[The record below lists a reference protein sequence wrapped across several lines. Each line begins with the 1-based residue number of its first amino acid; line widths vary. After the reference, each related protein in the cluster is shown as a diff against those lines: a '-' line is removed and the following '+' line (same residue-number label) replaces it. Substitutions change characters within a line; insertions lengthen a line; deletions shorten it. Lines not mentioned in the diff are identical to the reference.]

1 MRTRTNKRRL
11 GVIGL
16 AVALLSIT
24 ASCSIDASNQ
34 PGPMN
39 GAAPTTE
46 VPEAAHGAN
55 DGTIVGSATPDTTTL
70 TSVPRPTATVDELVR
85 VGDGRLHVRCVGA
98 GESTVVLIAGFNDG
112 GDNWGRITPA
122 LSGQSRVCSYARFGT
137 GASDPPTTPQTFATS
152 ARDLHTLLDEIG
164 EPAPFIVVGH
174 SYGGAQAVTFAA
186 TYPDEVEGLLLLD
199 ATPTTWTAASC
210 AVPDDGSEAAAGF
223 VERCADPAFPT
234 DNPEQLDEAVGFAE
248 VAAIETLGSLPLSVV
263 TAAEHPFP
271 GLDPVEATRLDDVW
285 NQGQQHWMSL
295 SSAAQL
301 VTVEDTGHYIQ
312 LDRPDAV
319 IAEIQ
324 KLLPAPTTDSTPTAL
339 RWEPC
344 GGRLEC
350 GSLDV
355 PVDGADPTGATVS
368 LSLARLPATDPDAR
382 IGTLITNPGGPGGS
396 GVEFLGNDGIFNDEI
411 NRRFD
416 IVSWDPRGVG
426 GTAPLQCGSGFSDT
440 FLSSD
445 LAPRDAAGRA
455 DLEKSLATNVE
466 ACLEGDALLLAHIGT
481 DAAVADLEAI
491 RQALGG
497 DPITYVGFSYGT
509 LIGLRYAEQYPDAL
523 RAMALDGVIRP
534 DANLGD
540 RLVTQAASLD
550 RSLAEV
556 LNACGPDC
564 PIDGDPVQ
572 AYRDLAE
579 SVRTEPLSSGGANDV
594 GFNAVGMA
602 GIAVTYYEE
611 TREAFYEAIAQGQH
625 GDGMLFEMFAQ
636 EFVTELEFGPNFA
649 VDCIDVPH
657 PTTSADVEA
666 LANQAADAATVLP
679 QLSAAYVR
687 VFALPCLSWPVPA
700 LTSVEPVTAS
710 SAPPILV
717 VGNTGDP
724 VTPFESA
731 EHVAANLANGHL
743 LTYLGAGHTTY
754 RKDSCADASIDS
766 CLLDLIVPA
775 QSTVCG

>member
-1 MRTRTNKRRL
+1 MNHRTTTRRF

-16 AVALLSIT
+16 AVALLSM
-24 ASCSIDASNQ
+24 AACSIDASNQ
-34 PGPMN
+34 PSPTAEGSEGMAETSTSASPASTP
-39 GAAPTTE
+39 AAPTTAAT
-46 VPEAAHGAN
+46 EAV
-55 DGTIVGSATPDTTTL
+55 I
-70 TSVPRPTATVDELVR
+70 RPTADVDQLVH

-122 LSGQSRVCSYARFGT
+122 LSGHARVCSYARFGT

-164 EPAPFIVVGH
+164 EPGPFVVLGH

-186 TYPDEVEGLLLLD
+186 TYPDEVDGLVLVD
-199 ATPTTWTAASC
+199 ATPTTWAAASC
-210 AVPDDGSEAAAGF
+210 AVPADGSEAAAAF

-234 DNPEQLDEAVGFAE
+234 DNPEQLDEAAGFAE
-248 VAAIETLGSLPLSVV
+248 VAAIDTVGSLPLSVV

-271 GLDPVEATRLDDVW
+271 GLDPVEAARLDDVW

-295 SSAAQL
+295 SSVAQL
-301 VTVEDTGHYIQ
+301 VTVDDTGHYIQ

-324 KLLPAPTTDSTPTAL
+324 KLLPVQTAVPEPAPL

-344 GGRLEC
+344 GDRREC
-350 GSLDV
+350 SSLDV
-355 PVDGADPTGATVS
+355 PVDPADPTGATVS

-382 IGTLITNPGGPGGS
+382 IGSLITNPGGPGGS
-396 GVEFLGNDGIFNDEI
+396 GVDFLGNDGVFNDEI

-440 FLSSD
+440 FLSTD
-445 LAPRDAAGRA
+445 LAPRDAAGREA
-455 DLEKSLATNVE
+455 LEASLAANVE
-466 ACLEGDALLLAHIGT
+466 ACVQGDALLLTNIGT

-523 RAMALDGVIRP
+523 RAMALDGVVRP
-534 DANLGD
+534 DANLSD
-540 RLVTQAASLD
+540 RLITQAASLD

-579 SVRTEPLSSGGANDV
+579 AVRTEPLHSGDAEV

-602 GIAVTYYEE
+602 GIAVTYDEE
-611 TREAFYEAIAQGQH
+611 YRAPFYEAIAHGQR

-636 EFVTELEFGPNFA
+636 EFVQDIELGPNFA
-649 VDCIDVPH
+649 VDCIDIPH
-657 PTTSADVEA
+657 PTTSAEVEA
-666 LANQAADAATVLP
+666 LASQAADAATVLP
-679 QLSAAYVR
+679 ELSGAYVR
-687 VFALPCLSWPVPA
+687 AFALPCLSWPVPA
-700 LTSVEPVTAS
+700 TTGVEPITAAG
-710 SAPPILV
+710 APPILV
-717 VGNTGDP
+717 IGNTGDP

-731 EHVAANLANGHL
+731 EHVSADLADGHL
-743 LTYLGAGHTTY
+743 LTYLGIGHATY
-754 RKDSCADASIDS
+754 RKDSCADASIDTY
-766 CLLDLIVPA
+766 LLDLTVPA
-775 QSTVCG
+775 ESTVCG

>member
-1 MRTRTNKRRL
+1 MSHRTFQRRF

-16 AVALLSIT
+16 AAALFGMT
-24 ASCSIDASNQ
+24 ACSIDASNQ
-34 PGPMN
+34 PPSTAEMPDGMAETSTSATPASTP
-39 GAAPTTE
+39 AAPTT
-46 VPEAAHGAN
+46 AATQAV
-55 DGTIVGSATPDTTTL
+55 I
-70 TSVPRPTATVDELVR
+70 RPTADVDQLVQ
-85 VGDGRLHVRCVGA
+85 VGDGRLHIRCVGA
-98 GESTVVLIAGFNDG
+98 GETTVVLIAGFNDG

-152 ARDLHTLLDEIG
+152 ARDLHTLLIEIG
-164 EPAPFIVVGH
+164 ELAPFVVVGH
-174 SYGGAQAVTFAA
+174 SYGGAQAVTFAD
-186 TYPDEVEGLLLLD
+186 TYPDEVDGLLLLD

-210 AVPDDGSEAAAGF
+210 AVPDDGSEAAAAF
-223 VERCADPAFPT
+223 VDRCADPAFPT
-234 DNPEQLDEAVGFAE
+234 DNPEQLDEAAGFAE
-248 VAAIETLGSLPLSVV
+248 VAAIDTLGFLPLSVM
-263 TAAEHPFP
+263 TASEHPFP
-271 GLDPVEATRLDDVW
+271 GLDPVEATRLDGVW
-285 NQGQQHWMSL
+285 NQGQQDWMSL
-295 SSAAQL
+295 SSAARFT
-301 VTVEDTGHYIQ
+301 TVDDTGHYIQ

-324 KLLPAPTTDSTPTAL
+324 KLLPAPTSDPTPAPL

-344 GGRLEC
+344 GGRLQC

-355 PVDGADPTGATVS
+355 PIDPADPTGATVS

-396 GVEFLGNDGIFNDEI
+396 GVDFLGNDGIFNDEI

-440 FLSSD
+440 FLATD

-455 DLEKSLATNVE
+455 NLEESLAANVE
-466 ACLEGDALLLAHIGT
+466 DCVQGNALLLAHIGT

-523 RAMALDGVIRP
+523 RAMALDGVVRP

-579 SVRTEPLSSGGANDV
+579 SVRTEPLHSGDAEV

-611 TREAFYEAIAQGQH
+611 YREAFYEAIAQGQR

-636 EFVTELEFGPNFA
+636 EFVEDFELGPNFA

-657 PTTSADVEA
+657 PATSAEVEA

-679 QLSAAYVR
+679 ELSGAYVR
-687 VFALPCLSWPVPA
+687 VFAIPCLSWPVPA
-700 LTSVEPVTAS
+700 STSVEPITAAG
-710 SAPPILV
+710 APPTLV

-731 EHVAANLANGHL
+731 ESVATNLADGHL
-743 LTYLGAGHTTY
+743 LTYLGSGHTTY

-766 CLLDLIVPA
+766 YLLELIVPA
-775 QSTVCG
+775 ESTVCG

>member
-1 MRTRTNKRRL
+1 MNTRTNKRRL

-46 VPEAAHGAN
+46 APEAAHGAN

-98 GESTVVLIAGFNDG
+98 GETTVVLIAGFNDG

-164 EPAPFIVVGH
+164 EPAPFVVVGH

-186 TYPDEVEGLLLLD
+186 TYPDEVDGLLLLD

-223 VERCADPAFPT
+223 VDRCADPAFPT
-234 DNPEQLDEAVGFAE
+234 DNPEQLDEAAGFAE
-248 VAAIETLGSLPLSVV
+248 VAAIDTLGSLPLSVV

-324 KLLPAPTTDSTPTAL
+324 KLLPVPTTDVDAGTSSLGAL
-339 RWEPC
+339 RWPPANAAPSTSPSTPPTPPVPRSACRWLASRQRTRTPESAHSSPTPEDPAGQASSSSATTESSTTRSTDDSTSSPGIPAASAAPLHCNAARDSPTRSCPPTSPLVTRPDEPH
-344 GGRLEC
+344 LEE
-350 GSLDV
+350 
-355 PVDGADPTGATVS
+355 
-368 LSLARLPATDPDAR
+368 SLAA
-382 IGTLITNPGGPGGS
+382 
-396 GVEFLGNDGIFNDEI
+396 
-411 NRRFD
+411 
-416 IVSWDPRGVG
+416 
-426 GTAPLQCGSGFSDT
+426 
-440 FLSSD
+440 
-445 LAPRDAAGRA
+445 
-455 DLEKSLATNVE
+455 NVE

-523 RAMALDGVIRP
+523 RAMVLDGVVRP

-579 SVRTEPLSSGGANDV
+579 AVRTEPLSSGDADV

-602 GIAVTYYEE
+602 GIAVTYDEE
-611 TREAFYEAIAQGQH
+611 YREAFYEAIAQGQR

-636 EFVTELEFGPNFA
+636 EFVQDIELGPNFA

-657 PTTSADVEA
+657 PTTSAEVEA
-666 LANQAADAATVLP
+666 LASQAADAATVLP
-679 QLSAAYVR
+679 ELSAAYVR
-687 VFALPCLSWPVPA
+687 AFALPCLSWPVPA
-700 LTSVEPVTAS
+700 STGVEPITAAG
-710 SAPPILV
+710 APPILV

-731 EHVAANLANGHL
+731 EHVAANLADGHL
-743 LTYLGAGHTTY
+743 LTYLGSGHATY

-766 CLLDLIVPA
+766 YLLDLSVPA
-775 QSTVCG
+775 ESTVCG

>member
-1 MRTRTNKRRL
+1 M
-11 GVIGL
+11 
-16 AVALLSIT
+16 
-24 ASCSIDASNQ
+24 
-34 PGPMN
+34 
-39 GAAPTTE
+39 
-46 VPEAAHGAN
+46 
-55 DGTIVGSATPDTTTL
+55 
-70 TSVPRPTATVDELVR
+70 
-85 VGDGRLHVRCVGA
+85 
-98 GESTVVLIAGFNDG
+98 
-112 GDNWGRITPA
+112 
-122 LSGQSRVCSYARFGT
+122 
-137 GASDPPTTPQTFATS
+137 
-152 ARDLHTLLDEIG
+152 
-164 EPAPFIVVGH
+164 
-174 SYGGAQAVTFAA
+174 
-186 TYPDEVEGLLLLD
+186 
-199 ATPTTWTAASC
+199 
-210 AVPDDGSEAAAGF
+210 
-223 VERCADPAFPT
+223 
-234 DNPEQLDEAVGFAE
+234 
-248 VAAIETLGSLPLSVV
+248 

-301 VTVEDTGHYIQ
+301 VTVDDTGHYIQ

-324 KLLPAPTTDSTPTAL
+324 KLLPAQPTAPEPAPL

-344 GGRLEC
+344 GDRREC
-350 GSLDV
+350 SSLDV
-355 PVDGADPTGATVS
+355 PVDPADPTGATVS

-396 GVEFLGNDGIFNDEI
+396 GVEFLGNDGVFNDEI

-426 GTAPLQCGSGFSDT
+426 GTAPLQCGSGFSET
-440 FLSSD
+440 FLSTD

-455 DLEKSLATNVE
+455 ALEESLAANVE
-466 ACLEGDALLLAHIGT
+466 ACIDGDASLLAHIDT

-523 RAMALDGVIRP
+523 RAMVLDGVVRP

-540 RLVTQAASLD
+540 RLVTSAASLD

-579 SVRTEPLSSGGANDV
+579 AVRTDPLSSGDAEV

-602 GIAVTYYEE
+602 GIAVTYDEE
-611 TREAFYEAIAQGQH
+611 YRAPFYEAIAQGQH

-636 EFVTELEFGPNFA
+636 EFVEDFELGPNFA
-649 VDCIDVPH
+649 VDCVDVPH
-657 PTTSADVEA
+657 PTTSAEVEA
-666 LANQAADAATVLP
+666 LASQAADAATVLP
-679 QLSAAYVR
+679 ELSGAYVR

-700 LTSVEPVTAS
+700 PTELEPITAAG
-710 SAPPILV
+710 APPILV

-731 EHVAANLANGHL
+731 EQVAANLADGHL
-743 LTYLGAGHTTY
+743 LTYLGIGHATY

-766 CLLDLIVPA
+766 YLLDLSVPA
-775 QSTVCG
+775 ESTVCG